1 MSKIIASEPWSYTLY
16 EDNDRWILTLLIGGV
31 VDVPVSVV
39 LNDNEINGIKKSKNN
54 LEDLVVN
61 IRDNREKYSSRE
73 IKPVF
78 RG

>member
-1 MSKIIASEPWSYTLY
+1 MSKVIESEPWSYTLY
-16 EDNDRWILTLLIGGV
+16 EDNGRWVLTLLIDGL
-31 VDVPVSVV
+31 VDMPVSVM
-39 LNDNEINGIKKSKNN
+39 LDDNEINRIKKSKNN